1 MKDYTDIYTELRK
14 QAKNDFEK
22 DFYKL
27 IKNSVFKKTMKNV
40 RKHRDI
46 KLATTNQKR
55 NQLVSEPNYNVTKYF
70 SADLLSI
77 EMKKIKVKMNKP
89 VYPRLS
95 ILETGRILM
104 YKFWYNYIKPK
115 YKQNAKLCYID
126 TYNFIINIET
136 EDFYEDISNNAEKRF
151 DISNYEIKR
160 PLPIGMNKK
169 AIGLR
174 LILIYWMMVI
184 MIKKLKEQ
192 RSQ

>member
-27 IKNSVFKKTMKNV
+27 MKNSVFKKTMKNV

-104 YKFWYNYIKPK
+104 YEFWYNYIKPK

-160 PLPIGMNKK
+160 PLPIGINKK

-174 LILIYWMMVI
+174 LILIYWTMVI

-192 RSQ
+192 RCQ

>member
-27 IKNSVFKKTMKNV
+27 MKNSVFKKTMKNV

-46 KLATTNQKR
+46 KLATTNKKR

-104 YKFWYNYIKPK
+104 YEFWYNYIKPK
-115 YKQNAKLCYID
+115 YTQNAKLCYID

-160 PLPIGMNKK
+160 PLPIGMNKN
-169 AIGLR
+169 AIG
-174 LILIYWMMVI
+174 
-184 MIKKLKEQ
+184 
-192 RSQ
+192 

>member
-27 IKNSVFKKTMKNV
+27 MKNSVFKKTMKNV

-46 KLATTNQKR
+46 KLATTNKKR
-55 NQLVSEPNYNVTKYF
+55 NQLVSETNYNVTKYF

-174 LILIYWMMVI
+174 LILIYWTMVI
-184 MIKKLKEQ
+184 MIEKLKEQ
-192 RSQ
+192 RCQ